1 MATIALVIYSGAS
14 LRALSIGGVR
24 QMYRISRD
32 ENITCACFLRS
43 TGLRHPSLSM
53 SLGVPSSLIRLAFS
67 WKTHR
72 FENALES
79 GSKRKRI
86 HIVLVWTQR
95 IKTKTMTENIAG
107 AGVCSMPIEFNVT
120 TRNSIVF
127 ECFSV
132 NSRNL
137 VKTRARAGENR
148 TILPSKGVFRRKSGP
163 VGSYM
168 RAQRYSGPF
177 VFDITVYNF
186 LF

>member
-1 MATIALVIYSGAS
+1 MATITLVIYSGAS

-53 SLGVPSSLIRLAFS
+53 SLGVPSALIRLAFS

-137 VKTRARAGENR
+137 FKTRARAGENR
-148 TILPSKGVFRRKSGP
+148 TIFPSKGVLRRKSEP

-168 RAQRYSGPF
+168 KAQRYSGPF
-177 VFDITVYNF
+177 VFDRYRI
-186 LF
+186 

>member
-1 MATIALVIYSGAS
+1 MATTALVIYSGAS

-53 SLGVPSSLIRLAFS
+53 SLGVPSALIRLTFS
-67 WKTHR
+67 WKMHR

-107 AGVCSMPIEFNVT
+107 ACVCCVSFSNV
-120 TRNSIVF
+120 
-127 ECFSV
+127 
-132 NSRNL
+132 L
-137 VKTRARAGENR
+137 VWAVE
-148 TILPSKGVFRRKSGP
+148 ISSKLEP
-163 VGSYM
+163 VLEKI
-168 RAQRYSGPF
+168 GPF
-177 VFDITVYNF
+177 FQEKVSYVGN
-186 LF
+186 LGR

>member
-1 MATIALVIYSGAS
+1 MATTALVIYSGAS

-53 SLGVPSSLIRLAFS
+53 SLGVPSALDHSLLVCTNTLGVFMENASIWKCS
-67 WKTHR
+67 WKW
-72 FENALES
+72 F
-79 GSKRKRI
+79 
-86 HIVLVWTQR
+86 
-95 IKTKTMTENIAG
+95 KTKTHTYRITVDATNQNENDDRKYRRR
-107 AGVCSMPIEFNVT
+107 VRLLRV
-120 TRNSIVF
+120 VF

-132 NSRNL
+132 SSRNL
-137 VKTRARAGENR
+137 VKTRARARENR
-148 TILPSKGVFRRKSGP
+148 TIFPSKGVLRRKFGP

-168 RAQRYSGPF
+168 RAQRYSGAF